1 MPYCCQ
7 TTETMPSPEVE
18 FLQEYHI
25 GRKEKAKTQHQPE
38 KDLAS
43 SEDISCRVGSLVRP
57 PCGRSWPL
65 GKDAELSHT

>member
-1 MPYCCQ
+1 
-7 TTETMPSPEVE
+7 MPSPEVE

-43 SEDISCRVGSLVRP
+43 SEDIS
-57 PCGRSWPL
+57 GR
-65 GKDAELSHT
+65 DAELSHTWIQICFLLQPISHAETLNVNLG